1 MSELGHNGTHHLKMY
16 SVLATLEPRLIY
28 VIITFGDF
36 GPLLIKRLI
45 HFMVLAFQF
54 MNFFVKLGLDLGGV

>member
-1 MSELGHNGTHHLKMY
+1 MSEWGHNGTHHLKMKF
-16 SVLATLEPRLIY
+16 IIN

>member
-1 MSELGHNGTHHLKMY
+1 MSEWGHNGTHHLKMY
-16 SVLATLEPRLIY
+16 FFIIN

-36 GPLLIKRLI
+36 GPFLIKRLI